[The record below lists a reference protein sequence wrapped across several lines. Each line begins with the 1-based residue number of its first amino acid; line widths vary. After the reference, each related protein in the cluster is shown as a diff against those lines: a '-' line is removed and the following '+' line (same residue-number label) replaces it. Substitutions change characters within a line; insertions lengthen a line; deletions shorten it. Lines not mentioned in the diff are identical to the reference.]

1 MQVPGVSAKQV
12 DHLVQ
17 NIDYAPTFLDVAG
30 VDIPERVQ
38 GKSFYPLLTGGAY
51 TPHTEVFL
59 ERNYHSGNPKGE
71 PLSTD
76 QANSYFDPMRAVRTD
91 RFRYIRHLAENP
103 MRYWLP
109 KEVEDRL
116 GTEYEVVWNYL
127 WPQMTEPRD
136 PEELFDLEND
146 PNETRNL
153 ADDAEFQSTK
163 PDLSDRVD
171 RWMAETVDPILEGE
185 IRDRLHPWGDI
196 AG

>member
-1 MQVPGVSAKQV
+1 
-12 DHLVQ
+12 
-17 NIDYAPTFLDVAG
+17 
-30 VDIPERVQ
+30 
-38 GKSFYPLLTGGAY
+38 
-51 TPHTEVFL
+51 
-59 ERNYHSGNPKGE
+59 
-71 PLSTD
+71 
-76 QANSYFDPMRAVRTD
+76 
-91 RFRYIRHLAENP
+91 

-163 PDLSDRVD
+163 SDLSDRVD
-171 RWMAETVDPILEGE
+171 RWMAETGDPILEGE
-185 IRDRLHPWGDI
+185 IRDRLHPWGDT